1 MRVWLYKK
9 NVEATIFTGEE
20 AVNQALENGW
30 QDTPVIDARET
41 IVDAVIINN
50 VNEFKEDAEEAI
62 EAIEDIQESEL
73 DELSKDDLLVI
84 AEEEGLNVPMNIKK
98 DVLIAKINASRE

>member
-20 AVNQALENGW
+20 AVNQALDNGW

-50 VNEFKEDAEEAI
+50 VNEFKEEAI

>member
-50 VNEFKEDAEEAI
+50 VNEFKEEAI